1 MRIEVKQDMSS
12 FVMRRLFASEIVKL
26 LPILAL
32 ACYFALI
39 PHLDDD
45 YPVHVDEWAH
55 LTYTKALQEAESI
68 DFTEPFPTSLYP
80 TDVQDPEIGYH
91 VFLSMFQDITGISW
105 LTFFK
110 YFPSIVFMITVL
122 SIYILG
128 RREGYGW
135 PAALAACLIPTSVG
149 ILGPAFMVPMAVGLL
164 FIPLCLF
171 LAFNFR
177 TWASYLLLFIL
188 SSFLLILHPPTAIA
202 LLIIFVPYILLNL
215 KSNVRHSLK
224 TAMAIGAPFLALLI
238 LFFNS
243 LLDEA
248 KQLLDEQSLEW
259 FVSYPDVLE
268 TYGYI
273 PVVLAF
279 LGIIVLAVR
288 GNIKNFGVIL
298 GMFALIAVLLVF
310 FRLHYGSPIWYN
322 RGLIYMLLMMSIL
335 TGAGLQ
341 WVKSKGLPI
350 RPDGKLRHFL
360 AKNSGTIIYVCLII
374 IIVVIAIPN
383 RLDTNYY
390 QMIDDDEYE
399 RFVWIRDNIDES
411 HVTAALN
418 PWKATALVAIA
429 DMGVVSRIHSHQAWV
444 AEKTEEFL
452 NNGCE
457 NTDFLRRYNV
467 SLIYSQSGCNN
478 PDLVEASEHI
488 YVLRETERE

>member
-1 MRIEVKQDMSS
+1 MRHFFSS
-12 FVMRRLFASEIVKL
+12 ELVRL
-26 LPILAL
+26 LPILTL

-55 LTYTKALQEAESI
+55 LTYTKTLQEAESI

-110 YFPSIVFMITVL
+110 YFPSIIFMIIVL
-122 SIYILG
+122 SVYILG

-149 ILGPAFMVPMAVGLL
+149 ILGPAFMVPMSVGLL

-171 LAFNFR
+171 LAFYFR
-177 TWASYLLLFIL
+177 TWTSYLLLFIFT
-188 SSFLLILHPPTAIA
+188 SFLLVLHPPTSIG
-202 LLIIFVPYILLNL
+202 LLIIFIPYILLNL
-215 KSNVRHSLK
+215 KSNARHSLK

-273 PVVLAF
+273 PVALAF

-288 GNIKNFGVIL
+288 GTIKNFGVIL

-310 FRLHYGSPIWYN
+310 FRLHYGSPLWYN
-322 RGLIYMLLMMSIL
+322 RGLTYLLLMMSIL

-350 RPDGKLRHFL
+350 KSDGKVRSFL
-360 AKNSGTIIYVCLII
+360 ARKSGAIIYACLIL
-374 IIVVIAIPN
+374 IIVAIAIPI
-383 RLDTNYY
+383 RLDTGYY
-390 QMIDDDEYE
+390 HMIDDDEYE

-411 HVTAALN
+411 HETAALD
-418 PWKATALVAIA
+418 PWKATALVALGDI
-429 DMGVVSRIHSHQAWV
+429 GVVSRIQSHQAYV
-444 AEKTEEFL
+444 AEITEEFL
-452 NNGCE
+452 NDSCE
-457 NTDFLRRYNV
+457 NTKFLRDYKV
-467 SLIYSQSGCNN
+467 SLIYNPSDCNN
-478 PDLVEASEHI
+478 PDLVEISEHI
-488 YVLRETERE
+488 YILRETERE